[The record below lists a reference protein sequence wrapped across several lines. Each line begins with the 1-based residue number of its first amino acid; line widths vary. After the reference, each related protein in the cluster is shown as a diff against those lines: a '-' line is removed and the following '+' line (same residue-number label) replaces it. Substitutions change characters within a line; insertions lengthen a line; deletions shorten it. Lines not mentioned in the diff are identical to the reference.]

1 MRTLTLLAIAVL
13 AVAAVAA
20 WVVEA
25 EPDWYLRSRYP
36 LEYEQVI
43 RAYAHER
50 NLDPTLVAAVVYTES
65 RFDPN
70 VTSSAG
76 AVGLMQVR
84 PETGEFIARST
95 GATDFVDA
103 DLRDPDL
110 NVRYGTWLLDYLRAR
125 YDGDLQ
131 TALAAYHAG
140 PTNVDEWRREGNG
153 IQFPETRAYVD
164 EVLRVR
170 QVYEQAYGRELGL

>member
-1 MRTLTLLAIAVL
+1 
-13 AVAAVAA
+13 
-20 WVVEA
+20 
-25 EPDWYLRSRYP
+25 
-36 LEYEQVI
+36 
-43 RAYAHER
+43 
-50 NLDPTLVAAVVYTES
+50 
-65 RFDPN
+65 
-70 VTSSAG
+70 
-76 AVGLMQVR
+76 MQVR

-140 PTNVDEWRREGNG
+140 PTNVDEWRREANG

-164 EVLRVR
+164 EVLRVT